1 MLKKALRESKL
12 TPCIVFNLQNQLIW
26 TKDSNQV
33 YIIYQMSVQKI
44 PITSDIIL
52 KQTNLSE
59 SNDLTLSKKQ
69 DFEPSK
75 NKTTV
80 DNSEEVFI
88 NET

>member
-1 MLKKALRESKL
+1 
-12 TPCIVFNLQNQLIW
+12 
-26 TKDSNQV
+26 
-33 YIIYQMSVQKI
+33 MSVQKI

-59 SNDLTLSKKQ
+59 SNDLTQSKEQ
-69 DFEPSK
+69 DIDPCK

-88 NET
+88 SEA